1 MFILL
6 AAWHAV
12 MIIYFTTSHIKSTLC
27 CYSLYRKGMVHTKC
41 GMIGEYIRLGKNND
55 LFNPRSHKSP
65 PSSQCI
71 ACAIVTQADKESPER
86 PILKNRL
93 LNYLLSINTL
103 EGERI

>member
-12 MIIYFTTSHIKSTLC
+12 LWHAVMIIHFITSHIKSTLC
-27 CYSLYRKGMVHTKC
+27 CYSLYRKGMVHNKC

-55 LFNPRSHKSP
+55 LFNPRSQKSP

-71 ACAIVTQADKESPER
+71 ACAIVTQVIKKAQN
-86 PILKNRL
+86 NR
-93 LNYLLSINTL
+93 Y
-103 EGERI
+103 